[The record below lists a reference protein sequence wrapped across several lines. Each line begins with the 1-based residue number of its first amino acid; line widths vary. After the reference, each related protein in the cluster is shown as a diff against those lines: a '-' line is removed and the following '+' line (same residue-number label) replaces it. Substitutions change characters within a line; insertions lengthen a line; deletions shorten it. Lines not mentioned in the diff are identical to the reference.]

1 VLEDF
6 ERCYRAVSSR
16 DPRFD
21 GWFFTAVTSTRI
33 YCRPSCPART
43 PSRRHVR
50 FYASAA
56 AAQRDGFRAC
66 MRCRPDVVPG
76 SPEWNV
82 RADVVARA
90 MRLIADGT
98 VDREGV
104 PSLAARLGYSERQLH
119 RLLVAE
125 VGTGAL
131 ALARAQRTQTARL
144 LLESTVLPVADVA
157 FTAGFASVRQFN
169 DTFREVFAMTPTQL
183 RRRLSETTRRGG
195 TAVRPGDHDGTA
207 GTGARIP
214 TGAPTVA
221 LKLAYREPFDA
232 AYLLAFL
239 GARAIPRVEAYH
251 DGTFRRSL
259 RLDHGAGV
267 VSLSPGE
274 GHVAAVLVL
283 EDLRDLT
290 SAVNRCRRLLD
301 LDADPVAV
309 DGTLAMDPLLR
320 PLVASSPGRRV
331 PGTVDGAELA
341 VRAILGQQVSVACAR
356 TVAGRLVAAAGPVL
370 SGVPTESAAP
380 AGSGGGAVTHCFPS
394 PSEILSATDGAFAMP
409 AARRRGV
416 RALAEALDR
425 GTLVLD
431 GGADLGEALAGLL
444 AVPGVG
450 PWTAGYVAMRALRD
464 PDAFLPDDLGVRRG
478 LRHLADAGGEFVPDN
493 RRALV
498 DRAARWRPWRAYASM
513 HLWAAAGPPAT
524 AGGRPSPPQPGSA
537 QPGPTPS
544 GRRAPG
550 PTPKERVA

>member
-1 VLEDF
+1 MLEDF

-21 GWFFTAVTSTRI
+21 GWFFTAVTSTGI

-50 FYASAA
+50 FFPSAA
-56 AAQRDGFRAC
+56 AAQQAGFRAC
-66 MRCRPDVVPG
+66 MRCRPDAAPG

-82 RADVVARA
+82 RADVAARA

-104 PSLAARLGYSERQLH
+104 PSLAVRLGYSERQIH

-131 ALARAQRTQTARL
+131 ALARAQRAQTARL
-144 LLESTVLPVADVA
+144 LLETTDLPVAGVA

-169 DTFREVFAMTPTQL
+169 DTFRGVFAMTPTEL
-183 RRRLSETTRRGG
+183 RRRLPGRSRRDATANRRGG
-195 TAVRPGDHDGTA
+195 SHRTTGGADPVPA
-207 GTGARIP
+207 GAT
-214 TGAPTVA
+214 TVA
-221 LKLAYREPFDA
+221 LRLAHRKPFDA
-232 AYLLAFL
+232 GGVLAFL
-239 GARAIPRVEAYH
+239 GARAIPRVEAYV

-259 RLDHGAGV
+259 RLDHGVGV
-267 VSLSPGE
+267 VSLSPGD
-274 GHVAAVLVL
+274 GHVAAVLAL

-290 SAVNRCRRLLD
+290 AAVSRCRRLLD

-309 DGTLAMDPLLR
+309 DATLAADPLLR
-320 PLVASSPGRRV
+320 PLVASNPGRRV

-341 VRAILGQQVSVACAR
+341 VRAVLGQQVSVAGAR

-370 SGVPTESAAP
+370 SGASPGTAAP
-380 AGSGGGAVTHCFPS
+380 TGCRDGAVTHCFPS
-394 PSEILSATDGAFAMP
+394 PTEILSAEDDALAMP
-409 AARRRGV
+409 AGRRRAV
-416 RALAEALDR
+416 RALAEVLDG

-431 GGADLGEALAGLL
+431 CGADPGEARAGLL
-444 AVPGVG
+444 ALPGIG

-464 PDAFLPDDLGVRRG
+464 PDAFLPDDLGVRQG
-478 LRHLADAGGEFVPDN
+478 LRRLAADRGEPDLDD

-498 DRAARWRPWRAYASM
+498 ARAERWRPWRAYAAV
-513 HLWAAAGPPAT
+513 HLWAA
-524 AGGRPSPPQPGSA
+524 
-537 QPGPTPS
+537 GPTPAS
-544 GRRAPG
+544 PNAKANPNAKAS
-550 PTPKERVA
+550 PTVKERVA